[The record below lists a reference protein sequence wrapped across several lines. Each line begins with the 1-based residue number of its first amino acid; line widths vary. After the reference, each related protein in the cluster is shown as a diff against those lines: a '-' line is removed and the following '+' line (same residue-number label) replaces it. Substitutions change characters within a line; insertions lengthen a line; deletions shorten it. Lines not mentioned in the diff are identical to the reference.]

1 MEYVIKKLINNN
13 VVFSEDAQ
21 GNEIIIFGKAIG
33 FGKKPGCTVP
43 SDRIIKIFTTE
54 NKQDHTFLMNLVEN
68 IDPIYIDLAKK
79 IVDMFEEKLHCS
91 INQMMCVSLSDHIS
105 NAVANAKEGFNTPLD
120 ILSQIREVYPE
131 EFMIAEKGIELINKE
146 TGVELGQ
153 EEAGYIVLHYISSQ
167 GNRYQSNAKAYL
179 MMQKK
184 ILDIIE
190 NVYHTS
196 VDKTSFYYSR
206 FMTHLNYFI
215 TRVRNNEYS
224 NSGDNIVYEAISAQY
239 PDLKAC
245 VEQIAE
251 TARKDYGIEI
261 SQEEKGYLALH
272 INNLIRAKGGNK
284 A

>member
-13 VVFSEDAQ
+13 VVFSEDIH

-33 FGKKPGCTVP
+33 FGQKPGSIIP

-54 NKQDHTFLMNLVEN
+54 NKQDRTFLMNLVEN

-79 IVDMFEEKLHCS
+79 IVDMFEEKLNRR
-91 INQMMCVSLSDHIS
+91 INQMMCVSLSDHIA
-105 NAVANAKEGFNTPLD
+105 NAVQNAREGFTTPLD
-120 ILSQIREVYPE
+120 ILPQIREVYPE
-131 EFMIAEKGIELINKE
+131 EFMIAEKGIALIKNE
-146 TGVELGQ
+146 TGTELGQ

-196 VDKTSFYYSR
+196 VDKTTFYYSR

-224 NSGDNIVYEAISAQY
+224 NTGNNFVYDAISSQY

-251 TARKDYGIEI
+251 MTDKEYGIGI

-272 INNLIRAKGGNK
+272 INNLIRAKGGSIS
-284 A
+284 